1 LLDRIHFAVE
11 PERDVHNISPFGFF
25 DPKTLTVYEE
35 IDLSAHPRTEKKPT
49 EGHGVGIFG
58 PPALQRTHRS
68 PRPKR

>member
-1 LLDRIHFAVE
+1 
-11 PERDVHNISPFGFF
+11 
-25 DPKTLTVYEE
+25 
-35 IDLSAHPRTEKKPT
+35 LSAHPRTEKKPT